1 LFPVIAM
8 TSLVGFLTMIGKFVY
23 AKPQWLYFSMA
34 VIFGFILPGMALL
47 LGAAPFAKAR
57 STGALS

>member
-1 LFPVIAM
+1 
-8 TSLVGFLTMIGKFVY
+8 MIGKFVY

-34 VIFGFILPGMALL
+34 VIFGSILPGMALL